1 MSGADDHEIRDV
13 EEGQQ
18 EDSSDSQNNSK
29 RSGFCSSN
37 ATVQLLQ
44 KLPLYIL
51 AQFVGSL
58 LASGTLYILLDVEDE
73 DFFGTKPIGE
83 LAGIAI
89 GMTIMLNVFIS
100 GPVSGGS
107 MNPVRSLGPAIVMH
121 TDSLHSG
128 SISFGRFEREDLS
141 WERRSSFS
149 HNRYLE
155 EVEKCS
161 KPGSV
166 IEKKAYFEA
175 HFKQKGMQLRA
186 SFGGQNG
193 IEYHGENAVF
203 ENVGHKEED
212 DNANGSSNYAQFE
225 EGALENVEYA
235 EFYDGYARGQFDH
248 ANDSG
253 QYAHFDDSPEG
264 SEYCGE
270 CQVMECEREDPES
283 QIEASSVNA
292 NVFVEGV
299 FEDIKS
305 QEAHQT
311 VTGPDNNERQEIGIK
326 ENLNDNAAN
335 VDTSSR
341 PFDPSPKSGTLGSDK
356 TTAVH
361 QQNLSPKLRVPME
374 SKHSEPRLKSQANA
388 NQVRK
393 ANQNDAL
400 KTTVKKLNWR
410 ERESPQRMKSEK
422 HSPQAA
428 IPTRRSV
435 LRTPKGEDFEV
446 CNSRSNLANKS
457 EKDPKIKKVVEA
469 ETSGSKKV
477 EPRALQSL
485 KRSKQTVSSA
495 KPDTRTSTVAF
506 NFRSDE
512 RAERRKE
519 GKQATSSKTKPA
531 KIQQKPVSPGSGAAS
546 RSQLFSKSG
555 NNHAV
560 SAVEP
565 VNTSNLPE
573 SLGPTDCHAIAPSE
587 AGERETLGRNNSSHP
602 EAALKNGC
610 AGKDLEKMK
619 NTNLQRHKV
628 SENGKVSKDQRVEG
642 RPKMGNRRNSSEMV
656 RKSIKGVGI
665 GSNSGWVV

>member
-1 MSGADDHEIRDV
+1 MM
-13 EEGQQ
+13 EEF
-18 EDSSDSQNNSK
+18 EEPYS
-29 RSGFCSSN
+29 
-37 ATVQLLQ
+37 
-44 KLPLYIL
+44 
-51 AQFVGSL
+51 
-58 LASGTLYILLDVEDE
+58 
-73 DFFGTKPIGE
+73 
-83 LAGIAI
+83 
-89 GMTIMLNVFIS
+89 IS
-100 GPVSGGS
+100 FQ
-107 MNPVRSLGPAIVMH
+107 

-175 HFKQKGMQLRA
+175 HFKQKGMQLPA

-212 DNANGSSNYAQFE
+212 DNANGSSNYTQFE

-235 EFYDGYARGQFDH
+235 EFYDGYARGEFDH

-299 FEDIKS
+299 FEDIKP

-311 VTGPDNNERQEIGIK
+311 VTGPDDNERQEIGIK

-388 NQVRK
+388 NQVQK

-477 EPRALQSL
+477 EPRARQSL

-519 GKQATSSKTKPA
+519 FYMKLEEKMHAKETEMNQIQAKTQTEAEIKQFRKSLNFKAIPMPSFYHAAASPGSNGNKATSSKTKPA

-587 AGERETLGRNNSSHP
+587 AGERETLARNNSSHP

-610 AGKDLEKMK
+610 AGKDLEKVK

-665 GSNSGWVV
+665 GSNSGVGRVAVGVAS

>member
-121 TDSLHSG
+121 IYTGIWIYIIGPTDSLHSG

-166 IEKKAYFEA
+166 IKKKAYFEA

-299 FEDIKS
+299 FEDIKLKK
-305 QEAHQT
+305 H
-311 VTGPDNNERQEIGIK
+311 IK
-326 ENLNDNAAN
+326 L
-335 VDTSSR
+335 

-361 QQNLSPKLRVPME
+361 QQNLSPK
-374 SKHSEPRLKSQANA
+374 
-388 NQVRK
+388 
-393 ANQNDAL
+393 
-400 KTTVKKLNWR
+400 
-410 ERESPQRMKSEK
+410 
-422 HSPQAA
+422 
-428 IPTRRSV
+428 
-435 LRTPKGEDFEV
+435 DFEV

-477 EPRALQSL
+477 EPRALRALKDPSRLLAQLSQTQGQEKTEAEIKQFRKSL
-485 KRSKQTVSSA
+485 
-495 KPDTRTSTVAF
+495 
-506 NFRSDE
+506 NFKAIPMPSFYH
-512 RAERRKE
+512 AAASPGSNGNK
-519 GKQATSSKTKPA
+519 ATSSKTKPA

-587 AGERETLGRNNSSHP
+587 AGERETLARNNSSHP

-610 AGKDLEKMK
+610 AGKDLEKVK

-656 RKSIKGVGI
+656 RKSIKGVELAASGVGIVPWDGI
-665 GSNSGWVV
+665 GNNNGGLITGIVEIEGSLAGVIYENSNGSFES